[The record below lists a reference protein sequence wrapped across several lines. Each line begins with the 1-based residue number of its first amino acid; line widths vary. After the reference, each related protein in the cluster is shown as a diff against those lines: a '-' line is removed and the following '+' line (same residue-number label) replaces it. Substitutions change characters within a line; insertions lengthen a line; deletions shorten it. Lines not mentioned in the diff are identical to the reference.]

1 MEQMLIKEEQCERLS
16 QKHGFKTVGN
26 QLVLRFSTKPVSI
39 ALFFKKTKVGIVE
52 KMIYWSDF

>member
-1 MEQMLIKEEQCERLS
+1 MDSKPLETNWFC
-16 QKHGFKTVGN
+16 GFP
-26 QLVLRFSTKPVSI
+26 TKPVSI